1 MARYILLALNGPT
14 AGEGDEQLYLNWY
27 DEVHIPAIRK
37 IDGIT
42 SAKRFKVMRG
52 KVPGELWPYLTMYQ
66 IDTDNLSRVSAE
78 LNKVMQMSTPT
89 LDSSKSAHM
98 FAIEMGDE

>member
-1 MARYILLALNGPT
+1 MARYLLLAMNGPT
-14 AGEGDEQLYLNWY
+14 SGEGDEEVYLNWY

-37 IDGIT
+37 IDGVT

-52 KVPGELWPYLTMYQ
+52 KVPGDLWPYLTMYE
-66 IDTDNLSRVSAE
+66 IDTDDMSRVSAE
-78 LNKVMQMSTPT
+78 LGKVMQMSTPA

-98 FAIEMGDE
+98 FAVEISD